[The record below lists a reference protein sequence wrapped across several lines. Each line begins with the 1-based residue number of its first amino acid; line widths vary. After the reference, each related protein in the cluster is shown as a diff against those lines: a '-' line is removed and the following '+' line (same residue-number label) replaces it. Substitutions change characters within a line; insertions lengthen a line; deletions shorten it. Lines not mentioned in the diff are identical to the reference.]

1 MMHPRGQG
9 RSARGRRQSRCPAA
23 AIPER
28 HGTLGAA
35 CDAWS
40 GEARPGRSPFWCP
53 SRRRRGLGRA
63 MLLADSSQAQTCD
76 MYASRVARSRPIDKH
91 AHAVMQRAE
100 VERIGKWAKDGRD
113 RQRHLGGERA
123 RSKAQARHRL
133 ASLLQG
139 WRRSAS
145 HLTRFRSP
153 GVARG
158 YMRPAKLCS
167 QPRRPRL
174 KLRHGQCGQ
183 GQAGSEPGRR
193 PADRC
198 VRRQCLGRA
207 SLDEGRNNRFTFLK
221 KSSFCMHLGW
231 FRTGPAWLPFSC
243 ESKVHSCGRAS
254 GSPRFATSPSLPI

>member
-1 MMHPRGQG
+1 MQTARKLRPVTCTRVEWLALGQSTNMH
-9 RSARGRRQSRCPAA
+9 
-23 AIPER
+23 
-28 HGTLGAA
+28 
-35 CDAWS
+35 
-40 GEARPGRSPFWCP
+40 
-53 SRRRRGLGRA
+53 
-63 MLLADSSQAQTCD
+63 ML
-76 MYASRVARSRPIDKH
+76 
-91 AHAVMQRAE
+91 MQRAE

-193 PADRC
+193 QRTA
-198 VRRQCLGRA
+198 VLGDSA
-207 SLDEGRNNRFTFLK
+207 SDVPLSMTAK
-221 KSSFCMHLGW
+221 
-231 FRTGPAWLPFSC
+231 
-243 ESKVHSCGRAS
+243 
-254 GSPRFATSPSLPI
+254 